1 MAPTVPIAVIRVTD
15 RKRPNV
21 KGKISRR
28 LVRQRQGA
36 EKECSFHKS
45 ITHSDRH
52 VTFNNRK

>member
-1 MAPTVPIAVIRVTD
+1 MASTVPLAVIRVTD

-28 LVRQRQGA
+28 LARHRQGA

-45 ITHSDRH
+45 ITHSDRYI
-52 VTFNNRK
+52 TFNNRK